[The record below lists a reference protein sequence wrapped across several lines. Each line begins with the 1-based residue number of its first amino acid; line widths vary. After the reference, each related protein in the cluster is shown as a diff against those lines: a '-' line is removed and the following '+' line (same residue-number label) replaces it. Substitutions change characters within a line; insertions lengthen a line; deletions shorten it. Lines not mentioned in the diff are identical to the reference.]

1 MHVIY
6 TRPTLA
12 VLGLGVISVLLSL
25 LTSLVVLRQPWLGIG
40 LQVSAAGDRVVAA
53 QLAPPLDG
61 ARTAGVEVLRLVSAT
76 GGSMELKVTDLI
88 EEPDFFDSYEEM
100 GEFFARQTAL
110 SALLR
115 SGPLAVVWR
124 DPQGGEQQ
132 KVVMPGG
139 RPLSSLGLAFWFQ
152 LGVGY
157 VALLIAAWVFVL
169 RPDDWGAR
177 LFAVTGL
184 AFPVFTTTAAIY
196 SSRELAL
203 PGELF
208 RVLSSVNHLGA
219 NIFGCA
225 LAGLF
230 LMYPKPLAR
239 PRALLWFALVF
250 GVWWLADALRWAPN
264 QNWGS
269 RLPIVLQML
278 LAIWLGWRQ
287 WRSSSRLPLDRAA
300 LRWFA
305 LSSLVSCSLF
315 ILSVPV
321 PSVLGLFAPL
331 PQGYAFGFFLFMYMG
346 IALGLRK
353 YRLFELDEWALRIW
367 LWLIGIVAVLAMDAA
382 LLYLGLDQGISL
394 GVTLLVCGGLYFPF
408 RQWLWQRFFTRRK
421 ARIEHL
427 LPTISRIAFIA
438 NTEEQTAAW
447 STLLRQ
453 LFNPLEVTIRPHPVT
468 QTQVQ
473 EDGLLLQVPA
483 CHSLP
488 AFQLRYAGN
497 GARLFSTRDAQFV
510 EALSLWMR
518 EVMSGRTR
526 YELGV
531 VEERLRIGRDLHD
544 NIGARLLK
552 MIHQLRGTPTAD
564 VARDAMKDL
573 RTAIA
578 ALDGHP
584 VPLMDALADWRAEAE
599 ARCETAG
606 CRLIWQQA
614 AQVPTLESPSRTKA
628 MLEAVVRELIT
639 NALKHAAPNCITVA
653 VDLAHKQLELTVVN
667 DGVITSPSTWVDG
680 YGLRNI
686 RGRLGEIGGALS
698 IGASERDVRLTIRA
712 RLP

>member
-1 MHVIY
+1 MRAIY
-6 TRPTLA
+6 TQPTLA
-12 VLGLGVISVLLSL
+12 VLWLGVISVSLSL

-40 LQVSAAGDRVVAA
+40 LQVSDAGDRVVAM
-53 QLAPPLDG
+53 QLAPTPSG

-76 GGSMELKVTDLI
+76 GGSMDLKVTDLI
-88 EEPDFFDSYEEM
+88 EEPDFFDTYEEM

-110 SALLR
+110 SALLQ
-115 SGPLAVVWR
+115 SGPFTVVWR
-124 DPQGGEQQ
+124 DMNGDEQQ
-132 KVVMPGG
+132 TVVVPSK
-139 RPLSSLGLAFWFQ
+139 RPFGSLGLAFWFQ

-169 RPDDWGAR
+169 RPDYWGAR

-184 AFPVFTTTAAIY
+184 AFPVFTTAAAIY

-208 RVLSSVNHLGA
+208 RILSSVNHLGA
-219 NIFGCA
+219 IVFGCA

-230 LMYPKPLAR
+230 LMYPRPLAR
-239 PRALLWFALVF
+239 PRTLLWFALVF
-250 GVWWLADALRWAPN
+250 GAWWLADALRWAPD

-287 WRSSSRLPLDRAA
+287 WRGSSRLPLDRAA

-315 ILSVPV
+315 VLSVPV

-367 LWLIGIVAVLAMDAA
+367 LWLVGIVAVVAMDAA
-382 LLYLGLDQGISL
+382 LLYLGLDQSISL

-408 RQWLWQRFFTRRK
+408 RQWLWQRFFARRK

-427 LPTISRIAFIA
+427 LPAISRIAFIA
-438 NTEEQTAAW
+438 NAEEQIAAW

-453 LFNPLEVTIRPHPVT
+453 LFNPLEMTIRPHLIT

-483 CHSLP
+483 CNSLP
-488 AFQLRYAGN
+488 AFQLRYAGH

-518 EVMSGRTR
+518 EVMSGRAS

-584 VPLMDALADWRAEAE
+584 VPLTDALADWRAEAD

-606 CRLIWQQA
+606 CRLTWQQA
-614 AQVPTLESPSRTKA
+614 AQVPALELSSRTKA
-628 MLEAVVRELIT
+628 MLEAVFRELIT
-639 NALKHAAPNCITVA
+639 NALKHATPNCITVV
-653 VDLAHKQLELTVVN
+653 VDLAHNQLELAVVN

-698 IGASERDVRLTIRA
+698 IEANERDVRLTIQV